1 MLSPKKREKQNF
13 KKKAEYGMKQDQV
26 RYIGTAYQLSRNDE
40 TQRSDQT
47 RIRSRDNESLLG
59 NRLKEETK

>member
-1 MLSPKKREKQNF
+1 
-13 KKKAEYGMKQDQV
+13 MKQDQV

-47 RIRSRDNESLLG
+47 RTRSRDNESLWG
-59 NRLKEETK
+59 TG